1 MPMMRAPKTRISQGG
16 FSMIES
22 LVAFV
27 VIVFGILGVAAL
39 QAVAV
44 GGTKVAADR
53 STASIHTS
61 ALISRMKGNDTFWQ
75 SLPVG
80 SDITISATGVIADI
94 GAGSIGTDLEAESTD
109 CAVTACIPIET
120 ASYNLK
126 TWAQN
131 GTSVGVDGGFADRLP
146 APTARIRRIGNDFPV
161 MLEISLIWNEKRAV
175 SGVAMAGTFYS
186 ATGTAQNS
194 QRDFAFIVRARP

>member
-1 MPMMRAPKTRISQGG
+1 MMRAPKTRISQGG

-39 QAVAV
+39 QAVAI

-61 ALISRMKGNDTFWQ
+61 AMISRMKGNEIFWQ
-75 SLPVG
+75 SMPVG
-80 SDITISATGVIADI
+80 SDITISDTGVIADI

-109 CAVTACIPIET
+109 CAVTACVPIET

-146 APTARIRRIGNDFPV
+146 APSARIRRIGNDFPV

-194 QRDFAFIVRARP
+194 ERDFAFTVRVRP